1 MDLRMENYGLPIEEE
16 ILKTGKRYGRGGRG
30 VGGIRYTY
38 TSTMEFVET
47 SKRLSLVRGDIVR
60 LRESK
65 YLPKYARDQ
74 LGVVIDRFREV
85 KDKGMI
91 YKDYG
96 SVVMLTTGPDKG
108 RLILITSFTTG
119 SISNRI

>member
-1 MDLRMENYGLPIEEE
+1 MENYELPINEEVV
-16 ILKTGKRYGRGGRG
+16 KMGKRFGRGGSGRG
-30 VGGIRYTY
+30 MGGISYTY

-47 SKRLSLVRGDIVR
+47 NKRLSLVRGDVVR
-60 LRESK
+60 LQESK
-65 YLPKYARDQ
+65 YLPKYARGQ
-74 LGVVIDRFREV
+74 FGVVIDRFREV